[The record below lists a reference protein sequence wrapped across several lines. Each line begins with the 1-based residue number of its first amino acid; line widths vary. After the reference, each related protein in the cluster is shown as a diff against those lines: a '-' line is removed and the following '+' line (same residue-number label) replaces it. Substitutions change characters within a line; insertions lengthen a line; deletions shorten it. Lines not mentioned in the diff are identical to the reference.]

1 MFCPHCGAQQPDGAT
16 FCGNCGQ
23 SMAAAPQ
30 NTQQAPA
37 QPQYQQ
43 APVQP
48 AAQPQYQQQAQ
59 PVGFG
64 TSAPAQHGFG
74 NSGAG
79 VKNSLTAAT
88 GFGKRS
94 LAMLGGSVAAFICM
108 FQPWIGMPWADK
120 ALDFAANQV
129 GTDNYGLSQTAI
141 TSAKALVNTS
151 FDMPHVFSLSGAL
164 RGLGNGINTMA
175 MQITQYSASTAA
187 HAQSAAGSIG
197 LVANILTILFVL
209 WIVCLVALIAGVV
222 LKFTKKHDVVLFA
235 GLGATAV
242 LSLMCI
248 IGTVVANGQIDGALT
263 QALAT
268 SGGSDAISFISTVKP
283 FLQPVFGAILTL
295 IFSVVGL
302 VSAFVLKED

>member
-43 APVQP
+43 APVR
-48 AAQPQYQQQAQ
+48 AQPQFQQQVPPA
-59 PVGFG
+59 GFG
-64 TSAPAQHGFG
+64 APAPAAHHGFG
-74 NSGAG
+74 GAG
-79 VKNSLTAAT
+79 SNIKNTLTAAT

-108 FQPWIGMPWADK
+108 FQPWICMPWADK
-120 ALDFAANQV
+120 ALNFAANQM
-129 GTDNYGLSQTAI
+129 GSDNYGLNQAAV
-141 TSAKALVNTS
+141 TSAKALVRTS

-187 HAQSAAGSIG
+187 QAQTAAGSLG
-197 LVANILTILFVL
+197 LVANILTVLFVL
-209 WIVCLVALIAGVV
+209 WIVCLVALVAGVV
-222 LKFTKKHDVVLFA
+222 IKFVKKQDVVLFA

-242 LSLMCI
+242 LSLVCI
-248 IGTVVANGQIDGALT
+248 IGSLVANGQIDSALT
-263 QALAT
+263 QAIAT
-268 SGGSDAISFISTVKP
+268 SGGSSAVSFISTVKP
-283 FLQPVFGAILTL
+283 FLQPSFGAILTL

-302 VSAFVLKED
+302 GSAFALKEE